1 MSCGMLPSATRGTW
15 GGWCGTEHISWYV
28 SLSRFRTLTGWLTW
42 TPLQDLDYKYSRLG
56 ELSPYFHS
64 LAFSPSYFHRVIRIG
79 ASAGHNPQ
87 ANPIVY
93 VDVSPWGKEIS
104 ENLQL
109 LQERGKAET

>member
-1 MSCGMLPSATRGTW
+1 VGWWLSSGT
-15 GGWCGTEHISWYV
+15 S
-28 SLSRFRTLTGWLTW
+28 SLSLSLAFTKDGGSNMAHV
-42 TPLQDLDYKYSRLG
+42 QDLDYKYSRLG